1 MSKFFDQR
9 KIDELSK
16 KLAGAIPENY
26 QTIKGDL
33 EENFK
38 SLLNTGLSKMDLV
51 TREEF
56 DLQVSVLA
64 RTRKKLEDLEQAISE
79 ANKKNSG
86 NIQDQ

>member
-16 KLAGAIPENY
+16 KLAEAIPENY
-26 QTIKGDL
+26 QIIKGDL

-79 ANKKNSG
+79 TNKKHSG

>member
-16 KLAGAIPENY
+16 KLAEAIPENY
-26 QTIKGDL
+26 QIIKSDL

>member
-16 KLAGAIPENY
+16 KLAEAIPENY
-26 QTIKGDL
+26 QIIKGDL

>member
-1 MSKFFDQR
+1 
-9 KIDELSK
+9 
-16 KLAGAIPENY
+16 
-26 QTIKGDL
+26 
-33 EENFK
+33 
-38 SLLNTGLSKMDLV
+38 MDLV

-79 ANKKNSG
+79 TNKKHSG

>member
-38 SLLNTGLSKMDLV
+38 SEEEKDSFSSLNENMG
-51 TREEF
+51 E
-56 DLQVSVLA
+56 
-64 RTRKKLEDLEQAISE
+64 
-79 ANKKNSG
+79 KN
-86 NIQDQ
+86 

>member
-56 DLQVSVLA
+56 DIQVSVLA
-64 RTRKKLEDLEQAISE
+64 RTRKKLENLEKSLSE
-79 ANKKNSG
+79 INNKNSSK
-86 NIQDQ
+86 I

>member
-56 DLQVSVLA
+56 DIQVSVLA
-64 RTRKKLEDLEQAISE
+64 RTRKKLENLEKSLLEI
-79 ANKKNSG
+79 NNKNSSK
-86 NIQDQ
+86 I